1 MCKHKIKFK
10 GIISIRSYISV
21 KNAQKLAN
29 SRIFCSVSIIIFSF
43 AEYLSTCWMTF
54 ILLGVSFLV
63 FYAIGMIA
71 FKHQTYIVLKCNND
85 SKPATDVFYHHVIP
99 RIALVPF
106 MIYSEYLGAIA
117 VQYPNLR
124 INVYFLIDD
133 SLPSSI
139 SLKRSKYDR
148 LYAYHSNKFY
158 EEFNKREIREFHK
171 RYPNVNTTVMLLSKY
186 MAQTPLKYLWR
197 SIPIAFIPFYA
208 RVYSVWQH
216 GGIALDLPVSYTQYM
231 TQKFD
236 SRIADILRLHNDGVK
251 PEEFDEILNKVSEDE
266 WVFAMLHSLLSNWMH
281 ETKAVISKIM
291 SCSIPPF
298 NVTKDNVTVTSN
310 IAMAPEALNTDLNNM
325 KNKISIEDIISI
337 AEFSP
342 LVKKNESVDNST
354 GANLLTT
361 LDIVLGNKSVNA
373 NFNNSVDHDNT
384 TGDGKQNLY
393 QVIPSVINTTTIK
406 IKTAVSTAP
415 VAEDNATDNNIKTNL
430 AKNISEYHPDVITF
444 KSWKEMVRRQRT
456 SAIFNK
462 TEQSQFVL
470 VYDVLLSPN
479 TFVNTPK
486 KEKDQEADLDHVMKH
501 KLVAKPEQRIFVDA
515 EGAFIS
521 ATSRFHPFLYHILNA
536 GCKRLPPKIALREA
550 LFMEC
555 GSNYFQDKIYC
566 NSIYVI

>member
-1 MCKHKIKFK
+1 MF
-10 GIISIRSYISV
+10 
-21 KNAQKLAN
+21 
-29 SRIFCSVSIIIFSF
+29 FSF

-99 RIALVPF
+99 RGALVPF
-106 MIYSEYLGAIA
+106 MIYSEYLGAVA

-133 SLPSSI
+133 SLPNSI

-148 LYAYHSNKFY
+148 LYAYHSNRFY

-197 SIPIAFIPFYA
+197 SIPMSFIPFYA

-231 TQKFD
+231 TQTFD
-236 SRIADILRLHNDGVK
+236 SRIADVLRLHNDGVK

-266 WVFAMLHSLLSNWMH
+266 WLFAMLHSLLSNLMQ

-291 SCSIPPF
+291 TCNRPPL
-298 NVTKDNVTVTSN
+298 NVTKENVTETSTVVVN
-310 IAMAPEALNTDLNNM
+310 PEAPNIDLNNPKSKM
-325 KNKISIEDIISI
+325 SKDDIISI
-337 AEFSP
+337 PKFSA
-342 LVKKNESVDNST
+342 LVKKDEVVDNST
-354 GANLLTT
+354 SADLLTT
-361 LDIVLGNKSVNA
+361 LDIVLGKKLVNA
-373 NFNNSVDHDNT
+373 NLNSSGDAIAGDIMINAT
-384 TGDGKQNLY
+384 IDGKQNLY
-393 QVIPSVINTTTIK
+393 QVVPNAVNATTTIM
-406 IKTAVSTAP
+406 KTAISSASVTEGI
-415 VAEDNATDNNIKTNL
+415 VTEINNKPNH
-430 AKNISEYHPDVITF
+430 AKNLSDEPADVITF
-444 KSWKEMVRRQRT
+444 RSMARRPQ
-456 SAIFNK
+456 SGAIFNHSEK
-462 TEQSQFVL
+462 SQFVL
-470 VYDVLLSPN
+470 VYDILIPSN
-479 TFVNTPK
+479 SGNK
-486 KEKDQEADLDHVMKH
+486 KEKEQVADSDHGIKRKFVT
-501 KLVAKPEQRIFVDA
+501 KPEQRIFVDA

-536 GCKRLPPKIALREA
+536 GCKRLPPKIALKET

-555 GSNYFQDKIYC
+555 ASNYFQDKIYC

>member
-1 MCKHKIKFK
+1 M
-10 GIISIRSYISV
+10 IISVQYDM
-21 KNAQKLAN
+21 
-29 SRIFCSVSIIIFSF
+29 SIHFSF

-99 RIALVPF
+99 RGALVPF

-133 SLPSSI
+133 SLPNSI

-171 RYPNVNTTVMLLSKY
+171 RYPNVNTTVTLLSKY

-197 SIPIAFIPFYA
+197 SIPISFIPFYA

-236 SRIADILRLHNDGVK
+236 SRFTDILRLHNDGVK

-266 WVFAMLHSLLSNWMH
+266 RLFAILHSLLSNFMH
-281 ETKAVISKIM
+281 ETKAVISKMM
-291 SCSIPPF
+291 SCSIKSF
-298 NVTKDNVTVTSN
+298 NATKENVTETSTIVMSPDASN
-310 IAMAPEALNTDLNNM
+310 ADLNNLN
-325 KNKISIEDIISI
+325 NKDSDNHNITISK
-337 AEFSP
+337 FSP
-342 LVKKNESVDNST
+342 LVKKAESIDNST
-354 GANLLTT
+354 GLEILTT
-361 LDIVLGNKSVNA
+361 LDIVLGKRGVNA
-373 NFNNSVDHDNT
+373 NINSSVNNDNV
-384 TGDGKQNLY
+384 TGDSQQY
-393 QVIPSVINTTTIK
+393 VYHVIPSTGNATTIK
-406 IKTAVSTAP
+406 METMSPASVTPGIGTIM
-415 VAEDNATDNNIKTNL
+415 NIKPNH
-430 AKNISEYHPDVITF
+430 AKNLSDEHDDTAF
-444 KSWKEMVRRQRT
+444 MAWKEMVIQQK
-456 SAIFNK
+456 SSESVNNS
-462 TEQSQFVL
+462 EQPQFVL
-470 VYDVLLSPN
+470 VYDIFLSPN
-479 TFVNTPK
+479 TLVNTFTN
-486 KEKDQEADLDHVMKH
+486 EKDHVDESDNAMKR
-501 KLVAKPEQRIFVDA
+501 KFVAKPEQRIFVDA

-536 GCKRLPPKIALREA
+536 GYKRLPPKFAIKEA

-555 GSNYFQDKIYC
+555 ASNYLQDKIYC
-566 NSIYVI
+566 NSIYLI

>member
-1 MCKHKIKFK
+1 
-10 GIISIRSYISV
+10 
-21 KNAQKLAN
+21 
-29 SRIFCSVSIIIFSF
+29 
-43 AEYLSTCWMTF
+43 
-54 ILLGVSFLV
+54 
-63 FYAIGMIA
+63 MIA

-99 RIALVPF
+99 RGTLVPF

-133 SLPSSI
+133 SLPNSI

-197 SIPIAFIPFYA
+197 SVPMSFIPFYA
-208 RVYSVWQH
+208 RVYSVWQY
-216 GGIALDLPVSYTQYM
+216 GGIAMDLPVSYTQFM

-236 SRIADILRLHNDGVK
+236 SRFADILRLHNDGVK
-251 PEEFDEILNKVSEDE
+251 PEEFDEILNKVNEDE
-266 WVFAMLHSLLSNWMH
+266 WLFAMVNSLLSNFMQ

-291 SCSIPPF
+291 SCSIRAF
-298 NVTKDNVTVTSN
+298 NVTKENETETFTVGMT
-310 IAMAPEALNTDLNNM
+310 PEASNSDLNNL
-325 KNKISIEDIISI
+325 KSKISNDHIISLPK
-337 AEFSP
+337 FTT
-342 LVKKNESVDNST
+342 LVNKDESVDNST
-354 GANLLTT
+354 DGNLIST
-361 LDIVLGNKSVNA
+361 LDIVLGNRDVNV
-373 NFNNSVDHDNT
+373 NINNSVDDDNAT
-384 TGDGKQNLY
+384 NSGKQNLY
-393 QVIPSVINTTTIK
+393 QVIPSAINITTIK
-406 IKTAVSTAP
+406 MKTAISTALDT
-415 VAEDNATDNNIKTNL
+415 EDNATEINIKPNH
-430 AKNISEYHPDVITF
+430 AKNLSDEYSDVITF
-444 KSWKEMVRRQRT
+444 KSWKEMVRKQKP

-470 VYDVLLSPN
+470 VYDILLSPN
-479 TFVNTPK
+479 TFNIPK
-486 KEKDQEADLDHVMKH
+486 KEKDQVADSDHVMKS
-501 KLVAKPEQRIFVDA
+501 KFVAKPEQRIFVDA
-515 EGAFIS
+515 EGGFIS

-536 GCKRLPPKIALREA
+536 GCKRLPPKIAIREA

-555 GSNYFQDKIYC
+555 AANYFQDKIYC